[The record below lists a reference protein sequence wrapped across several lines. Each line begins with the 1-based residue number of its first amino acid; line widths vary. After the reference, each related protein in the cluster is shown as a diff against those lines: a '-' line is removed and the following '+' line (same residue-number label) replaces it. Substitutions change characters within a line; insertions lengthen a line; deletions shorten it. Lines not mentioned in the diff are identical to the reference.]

1 MGGKGGALKGT
12 SGTGTVA
19 ATSRGSF
26 VTGALPVLDVTSN
39 VVDGGISPTSV
50 TDYFNRAAGNLG
62 SETNS
67 PWTVQAGT
75 LLVTAGGVGGNSTSQ
90 NYAVFTGVGFPNDD
104 QSVSAVWVKTGTPSV
119 QGNALTLR
127 GSPTALTN
135 YNCGPNNT
143 GTSLAIGKF
152 VAGSFTSLAS
162 QSATINNGD
171 IVSFNVSGSRL
182 NRYVNGVAISS
193 ATHSSITSGF
203 PRLRSFQPYNANGAN
218 LRRENRM

>member
-62 SETNS
+62 SEANS
-67 PWTVQAGT
+67 PWTIQAGT

-104 QSVSAVWVKTGTPSV
+104 QSVSAAWVKTGTPSLQNNV
-119 QGNALTLR
+119 LTLR

-135 YNCGPNNT
+135 YNCGPSNT

-162 QSATINNGD
+162 QSATINKGD
-171 IVSFNVSGSRL
+171 ICSFNFSGRSL
-182 NRYVNGVAISS
+182 SCYFTVMVFVCATESS
-193 ATHSSITSGF
+193 LTCGF
-203 PRLRSFQPYNANGAN
+203 
-218 LRRENRM
+218 